1 MTIDLYCH
9 VVAPVCRSVMMLAQA
24 LGIELNLIETDVLK
38 GDQHK
43 PDFLARNPQH
53 CIPMLV
59 DGDVVI
65 WESNAILMYLAEKY
79 GTVDKMYYPRDIVE
93 RATVNRL
100 LFFQIGTLH
109 RALSQYYYPI
119 LTGIGEGR
127 PEDFR
132 KVQDAVKVMDRFL
145 DGNKWLAGEQLTV
158 ADFSTVVSVASLD
171 GVIKFDLSAY
181 KNVFRWYQQCK
192 KELQGFQ
199 SLTMEAVARSKECI
213 EAYKRFKRN
222 EFARAQ
228 EEDCEAAGCST
239 SGTRSDSS
247 RPPCTD

>member
-1 MTIDLYCH
+1 MPIDLYCH
-9 VVAPVCRSVMMLAQA
+9 IVAPVCRSVMLLAKA

-43 PDFLARNPQH
+43 PEFLARNPQH

-59 DGDVVI
+59 DGDVVV

-79 GTVDKMYYPRDIVE
+79 GTVDKMYYPRDIAE
-93 RATVNRL
+93 RSTVNRL

-109 RALSQYYYPI
+109 RALSTYYYPI
-119 LTGIGEGR
+119 LTGTGEGK

-132 KVQDAVKVMDRFL
+132 KIQDAISVMDKFL
-145 DGNKWLAGEQLTV
+145 EGNKWLAGEQLTV
-158 ADFSTVVSVASLD
+158 ADFSNVVSVASLD

-192 KELQGFQ
+192 RELQGFQ
-199 SLTMEAVARSKECI
+199 SLTMEAVARSQECI
-213 EAYKRFKRN
+213 EAYCRFKRN
-222 EFARAQ
+222 ELIRAQ
-228 EEDCEAAGCST
+228 EEQCCEAASGSSCSKK
-239 SGTRSDSS
+239 DE
-247 RPPCTD
+247 RPPCRD